1 MCARDVLLIDEM
13 SLITPNMLADI
24 DRALK
29 KATRCEHDFGNWLV
43 ILSGD
48 EAEIE
53 AGSDEDVPGGS
64 DPIVRALGR
73 ARGGGDGDEAEIE
86 AGSDEDVP
94 GGADP
99 IVRALGRARGGGNGN
114 PKWSACARRC
124 RCTGLPIVRRC
135 TMGGGLRIERM

>member
-73 ARGGGDGDEAEIE
+73 ARGGCLLYTSPSPRDAHE
-86 AGSDEDVP
+86 SRMP
-94 GGADP
+94 S
-99 IVRALGRARGGGNGN
+99 
-114 PKWSACARRC
+114 SA
-124 RCTGLPIVRRC
+124 
-135 TMGGGLRIERM
+135 

>member
-1 MCARDVLLIDEM
+1 
-13 SLITPNMLADI
+13 MLADI

-48 EAEIE
+48 EA
-53 AGSDEDVPGGS
+53 
-64 DPIVRALGR
+64 
-73 ARGGGDGDEAEIE
+73 DGDEAEIE

-99 IVRALGRARGGGNGN
+99 IVRSLALESSPEDSPGDLTTKMLAERHVTA
-114 PKWSACARRC
+114 PAAITSAA
-124 RCTGLPIVRRC
+124 P
-135 TMGGGLRIERM
+135 

>member
-53 AGSDEDVPGGS
+53 AGSDEDVS
-64 DPIVRALGR
+64 VHVVSCLLLLDLSSLANAGR
-73 ARGGGDGDEAEIE
+73 A
-86 AGSDEDVP
+86 
-94 GGADP
+94 
-99 IVRALGRARGGGNGN
+99 
-114 PKWSACARRC
+114 C
-124 RCTGLPIVRRC
+124 
-135 TMGGGLRIERM
+135 

>member
-73 ARGGGDGDEAEIE
+73 ARGGG
-86 AGSDEDVP
+86 
-94 GGADP
+94 
-99 IVRALGRARGGGNGN
+99 NGN

-135 TMGGGLRIERM
+135 TMGGGLRIGRM

>member
-48 EAEIE
+48 FFQI
-53 AGSDEDVPGGS
+53 SDNAQCVN
-64 DPIVRALGR
+64 IVALT
-73 ARGGGDGDEAEIE
+73 
-86 AGSDEDVP
+86 S
-94 GGADP
+94 
-99 IVRALGRARGGGNGN
+99 
-114 PKWSACARRC
+114 S
-124 RCTGLPIVRRC
+124 
-135 TMGGGLRIERM
+135 

>member
-48 EAEIE
+48 FLKINDNAQCV
-53 AGSDEDVPGGS
+53 S
-64 DPIVRALGR
+64 IVALT
-73 ARGGGDGDEAEIE
+73 
-86 AGSDEDVP
+86 S
-94 GGADP
+94 
-99 IVRALGRARGGGNGN
+99 
-114 PKWSACARRC
+114 S
-124 RCTGLPIVRRC
+124 
-135 TMGGGLRIERM
+135 

>member
-29 KATRCEHDFGNWLV
+29 KATRCEHDVGNWLV
-43 ILSGD
+43 ILS
-48 EAEIE
+48 
-53 AGSDEDVPGGS
+53 
-64 DPIVRALGR
+64 
-73 ARGGGDGDEAEIE
+73 GDEAEIE

-99 IVRALGRARGGGNGN
+99 IVRALGQARGGGNGDEAEIEAGSDEVG
-114 PKWSACARRC
+114 PWHGRGRWSAPGC
-124 RCTGLPIVRRC
+124 
-135 TMGGGLRIERM
+135 

>member
-48 EAEIE
+48 FFQIN
-53 AGSDEDVPGGS
+53 DDVQYHNHTANG
-64 DPIVRALGR
+64 
-73 ARGGGDGDEAEIE
+73 ARWHFTITLL
-86 AGSDEDVP
+86 SLYHHLT
-94 GGADP
+94 
-99 IVRALGRARGGGNGN
+99 I
-114 PKWSACARRC
+114 
-124 RCTGLPIVRRC
+124 T
-135 TMGGGLRIERM
+135 

>member
-1 MCARDVLLIDEM
+1 
-13 SLITPNMLADI
+13 MLADI

-73 ARGGGDGDEAEIE
+73 ARGGGDGDEAENE

-99 IVRALGRARGGGNGN
+99 IVRSLGGSGTADFHPEVLEKAR
-114 PKWSACARRC
+114 
-124 RCTGLPIVRRC
+124 PISPSC
-135 TMGGGLRIERM
+135 